1 MTRHIQKQWRA
12 RCRQKCK
19 PRDRSEANGCMMVK
33 RHRRQ
38 NDEPLVRLGPSL
50 STVKSHAA
58 VIVVDDSSDEECEGG
73 SREASCSKR
82 LPKTTPIETHATNR
96 SEMLRLPP
104 STASFPKGCP
114 PFISPT
120 SDSAHQRL
128 RVLLAAL
135 SSPCN
140 HPFPSSPSS
149 RSMASPSS
157 ILPSSLLPSLV
168 IVDLD
173 YTLWKGNVSDQVI
186 TALHGVTRLAIASRA
201 PDSMAAVKMLKLMEL
216 HAFFRLPLSQSSP
229 PRGQGADEKTE
240 TQEERGIGPQEPQE
254 LIAIAN
260 DGWGKTKHLRDIL
273 RWTGAQPHDVL
284 FFDDQKGNLED
295 ARRLGCCAQ
304 SVSCAD
310 GLSWASLE
318 KGLRLYR
325 EKGRARSIMAKHFVK
340 K

>member
-1 MTRHIQKQWRA
+1 
-12 RCRQKCK
+12 
-19 PRDRSEANGCMMVK
+19 MMVK

-50 STVKSHAA
+50 STAKSHAA

-96 SEMLRLPP
+96 SELLRLPP

-114 PFISPT
+114 PLISPT

-157 ILPSSLLPSLV
+157 ILSSSLLPSLV

-173 YTLWKGNVSDQVI
+173 YTLWKGNVSDQVPPF
-186 TALHGVTRLAIASRA
+186 ARSEHPDRVHVHGSRESWGFGASGRRGGAGSMRREGERLFSLFPEARQ
-201 PDSMAAVKMLKLMEL
+201 VHWEG
-216 HAFFRLPLSQSSP
+216 
-229 PRGQGADEKTE
+229 PRG
-240 TQEERGIGPQEPQE
+240 
-254 LIAIAN
+254 
-260 DGWGKTKHLRDIL
+260 
-273 RWTGAQPHDVL
+273 
-284 FFDDQKGNLED
+284 
-295 ARRLGCCAQ
+295 
-304 SVSCAD
+304 
-310 GLSWASLE
+310 
-318 KGLRLYR
+318 
-325 EKGRARSIMAKHFVK
+325 
-340 K
+340 